1 MGRQILALVS
11 DAFGGHGGIARYNSD
26 LLCALSHSAAVS
38 RIVALPRMQPEPIG
52 TLPAKVSQLPAIA
65 DQIRYSLKAVRLARQ
80 MPPGTLLFCGHLLMA
95 PLAGFISRL
104 TGQPLWLQV
113 HGIDA
118 WAKPTDRV
126 RWGARRSDLVT
137 AVSRYTRNQM
147 LANWWDGSTDRI
159 RVLPNTVDTAYSPGP
174 KSPKIIARHGLAGRK
189 VILTVSRLASAER
202 YKGHDYVIS
211 ALSQLRLDHPDAVYL
226 IVGGG
231 DGVDYLRSVAQTFDV
246 AGHVIF
252 AGKVPHEELPDY
264 FRTADVFV
272 MPSVKEGFGI
282 VFLEAAA
289 CGIPVIGGNRDGS
302 VDALA
307 DGEIGTLVDPE
318 DPAMIAKAIDR
329 AFKSSPR
336 DGLKAVAR
344 FSKQNFEQHVG
355 SIIEDLAS
363 GQVET
368 SHGGRRR
375 LEGRVR

>member
-1 MGRQILALVS
+1 MGRQILALLS
-11 DAFGGHGGIARYNSD
+11 DAFGGHGGIARYNRD
-26 LLCALSHSAAVS
+26 LLSALSHAAAVS

-52 TLPAKVSQLPAIA
+52 TLPAKVSQLPAVA
-65 DQIRYSLKAVRLARQ
+65 DQVRYSLAAVRLARR

-95 PLAGFISRL
+95 PLAGLISKL

-126 RWGARRSDLVT
+126 RWGARRSELVT
-137 AVSRYTRNQM
+137 AVSRYTRNQI
-147 LANWWDGSTDRI
+147 LANWWEDPADRI

-174 KSPKIIARHGLAGRK
+174 KSQKIIARHGLAGRK

-211 ALSQLRLDHPDAVYL
+211 ALSQLRLDHPEAVYL
-226 IVGGG
+226 VVGGG
-231 DGVDYLRSVAQTFDV
+231 DGMDYLRSVAQTFDV
-246 AGHVIF
+246 AGRVIF
-252 AGKVPHEELPDY
+252 AGKVPHDELPDY

-307 DGEIGTLVDPE
+307 DGVIGTLVDPE
-318 DPAMIAKAIDR
+318 DPAMIAKAIDS
-329 AFKSSPR
+329 AFRSRPR
-336 DGLKAVAR
+336 DGLTAVAR
-344 FSKQNFEQHVG
+344 FSKQNFEQHIG
-355 SIIEDLAS
+355 SIIEELTSRQVVAS
-363 GQVET
+363 EA
-368 SHGGRRR
+368 R
-375 LEGRVR
+375 EA